1 VHRAGRVGVYIDEGA
16 QDMHGHAGTVAEP
29 LTALPYEALCP
40 GNDELQKLQQR
51 FR

>member
-1 VHRAGRVGVYIDEGA
+1 VVTGLLYIDEA
-16 QDMHGHAGTVAEP
+16 SLDMHGHAGTIGEP

-40 GNDELQKLQQR
+40 GNDELQKLQAR

>member
-1 VHRAGRVGVYIDEGA
+1 
-16 QDMHGHAGTVAEP
+16 MHGHAGTIDEP
-29 LTALPYEALCP
+29 LTTLPHEVLCP